1 MQQNWD
7 MDDLLPH
14 RAPMQ
19 LVHDIAVLDDQI
31 TVIAK
36 IEPDHIFADDSGVPA
51 WVASEI
57 MAQAIAAQ
65 TSYLDKQTGAGGV
78 KGGMLLAV
86 KRFKANHSYMKFG
99 ETLNVTSEALS
110 DEGAMKLFKCQV
122 EGPSF
127 TASAML
133 SVIQTAE

>member
-19 LVHDIAVLDDQI
+19 LVHDLDVQDDQV
-31 TVIAK
+31 TVIAH
-36 IEPDHIFADDSGVPA
+36 IEPDHIFASDAGVPA

-65 TSYLDKQTGAGGV
+65 TSYLDKQNGAGGV

-86 KRFKANHSYMKFG
+86 KRFKANHSTMHFG
-99 ETLNVTSEALS
+99 ERLRVTSEALS
-110 DEGAMKLFKCQV
+110 DEGPMKLFKCQA
-122 EGPSF
+122 EGQTF
-127 TASAML
+127 TATAML

>member
-1 MQQNWD
+1 MQNWN
-7 MDDLLPH
+7 MDELLPH

-19 LVHDIAVLDDQI
+19 LVHGIEVKDDQV

-36 IEPDHIFADDSGVPA
+36 VEPDHIFASDDGVPA

-65 TSYLDKQTGAGGV
+65 TSFRDKQAGSGGV

-86 KRFKANHSYMKFG
+86 KRFKASQQTIEFG
-99 ETLNVTSEALS
+99 ERLTVTSEALS
-110 DEGAMKLFKCQV
+110 DEGPMKLFKCQA
-122 EGPSF
+122 EGKSF
-127 TASAML
+127 SASAML